1 MARTSYGTG
10 ASNDH
15 TTDQAREARHHRDP
29 PKARRLIVTLHP
41 GDTISI
47 REQGRRT
54 GEEFISIPS
63 VYQYAT
69 RCRVAVERMEKAKA
83 RKAKKAGR

>member
-1 MARTSYGTG
+1 MATVLTKRVKRVTIGTHRNG
-10 ASNDH
+10 AKS
-15 TTDQAREARHHRDP
+15 RH
-29 PKARRLIVTLHP
+29 LVVTLHP

-54 GEEFISIPS
+54 GEEFISIAS

-83 RKAKKAGR
+83 KKAKGEGRA

>member
-1 MARTSYGTG
+1 M
-10 ASNDH
+10 
-15 TTDQAREARHHRDP
+15 TTPLTKRVKRITVESHRNGG
-29 PKARRLIVTLHP
+29 KARRLVVTLHP

-54 GEEFISIPS
+54 GEEFISIAS

-69 RCRVAVERMEKAKA
+69 RCRVAVTRMEKAKA
-83 RKAKKAGR
+83 KIKRKKGR

>member
-1 MARTSYGTG
+1 M
-10 ASNDH
+10 
-15 TTDQAREARHHRDP
+15 TTPLTKRVKRVTIETHRNGG
-29 PKARRLIVTLHP
+29 KSRRLIVTLHP

-54 GEEFISIPS
+54 GEEFISIAS